1 MHPLRGALAPVP
13 NALFAET
20 ALAALNSST
29 RSLGAVLS
37 SQDQGAISAPSLF
50 ERTALIWPQAT
61 GLVVAAIGL
70 SGIADVAFRR
80 QEARA
85 RGRRLAPR
93 QNGAAR
99 SAGVI

>member
-1 MHPLRGALAPVP
+1 
-13 NALFAET
+13 LFAET
-20 ALAALNSST
+20 ALALNSST